1 MADQPVLRLT
11 RSSYFAGGL
20 IATGT
25 FLVALL
31 TSGCSPYEWRHENQ
45 WNSREQIWLS
55 EASQVKVR
63 AAQTRVFET
72 TDRTKL
78 LKAIVATLQD
88 LDFKVEVLDDVLGIV
103 SGKKY
108 VELERS
114 QIGPDPSYLLYRP
127 DTLLFLTRNY
137 RTWGPFWNRSN
148 LVRLTV
154 TVRTRGQS
162 QLVVRAS
169 SQFYLR
175 AVETPEPYQQFFRTL
190 EQSLFVQGQMLQ

>member
-1 MADQPVLRLT
+1 MADHPMLGLS
-11 RSSYFAGGL
+11 RSSRSAGGPR
-20 IATGT
+20 ATGLC
-25 FLVALL
+25 LVALL
-31 TSGCSPYEWRHENQ
+31 LSGCSAYEWRHENQ
-45 WNSREQIWLS
+45 WNAREQIWLS

-78 LKAIVATLQD
+78 LQAIVATMQD
-88 LDFKVEVLDDVLGIV
+88 LDFKVEVLDEVLGII

-137 RTWGPFWNRSN
+137 RTWGPFWNRSD

-154 TVRTRGQS
+154 TMRARDQS

-190 EQSLFVQGQMLQ
+190 EQSLFVQGQMLR

>member
-1 MADQPVLRLT
+1 MAVQRT
-11 RSSYFAGGL
+11 GCARRSSRLAKGL
-20 IATGT
+20 IGAQV

-31 TSGCSPYEWRHENQ
+31 IQGCSPYEWRHENQ

-63 AAQTRVFET
+63 AAQTRVFDR
-72 TDRTKL
+72 TDRMRVL
-78 LKAIVATLQD
+78 QAIVATMQD
-88 LDFKVEVLDDVLGIV
+88 LDFKVEVLDEVLGIV

-108 VELERS
+108 AELERS

-127 DTLLFLTRNY
+127 DSLLFLTRNY
-137 RTWGPFWNRSN
+137 RTWGPFWNRSD

-154 TVRTRGQS
+154 TVRTRDQS

-169 SQFYLR
+169 TQFYLR
-175 AVETPEPYQQFFRTL
+175 AVENPEPYQQFFRTL